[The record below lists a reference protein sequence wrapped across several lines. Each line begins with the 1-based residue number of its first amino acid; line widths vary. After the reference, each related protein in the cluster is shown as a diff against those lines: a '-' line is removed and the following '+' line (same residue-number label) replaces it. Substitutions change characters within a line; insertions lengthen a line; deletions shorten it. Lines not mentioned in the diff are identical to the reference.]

1 MPRLSNARFRP
12 IADIRPNRHDVSM
25 RALTA
30 SALECF
36 LATLT
41 WATPAS
47 ADSAYRQC
55 IDGTSSNVEWACCG
69 EDYLARLDAAL
80 NAAWKWAKASV
91 DVKSQKDLLKEQRAW
106 LKFRDSSCMMW
117 ANGSYG
123 REGEVLHYFGC
134 RAGITNARISD
145 LNGFS
150 KFMSEHQ

>member
-1 MPRLSNARFRP
+1 MGVK
-12 IADIRPNRHDVSM
+12 IVTV
-25 RALTA
+25 RALGC
-30 SALECF
+30 ALAA
-36 LATLT
+36 LGR
-41 WATPAS
+41 ATPAS
-47 ADSAYRQC
+47 ADDAYSHC
-55 IDGTSSNVEWACCG
+55 LDNSSTNLEWGECG
-69 EDYLARLDAAL
+69 EALLERLDAAL
-80 NAAWKWAKASV
+80 NTAWKGAKASV
-91 DVKSQKDLLKEQRAW
+91 DQQTQKDLLVEQRAW